1 MWRYVLHSLYRCKTN
16 GRINI
21 RCTARTFLCGHG
33 CVPAELTTRP
43 ADLVLKNGN
52 VVTGSGDGGAH
63 CSCNAGRRLMAMRTW
78 AGTTRTCRGALDA
91 RHPGGLVGCS

>member
-16 GRINI
+16 GQINI

-43 ADLVLKNGN
+43 ADLVLKNGI
-52 VVTGSGDGGAH
+52 VVTGSGDAAH
-63 CSCNAGRRLMAMRTW
+63 IAPA
-78 AGTTRTCRGALDA
+78 TRAVD
-91 RHPGGLVGCS
+91 